1 MNDSGRRLSD
11 DKWPDCRLMAIGP
24 LPRPFL
30 PMTMLASTPVRRRP
44 DMKALFFEAAK
55 AAGLENEELG
65 HKLIETAA
73 RQGRSVIDDLVD
85 SKQVNEEDFLR
96 HVAGTLGLPYE
107 HDLKPRHSRKLR
119 EVCGAQLALRHRVLP
134 LALGAIELPSEIV
147 DEDAPASALPEV
159 ETPPEGTETG
169 EGDAPPDRI
178 VLITYDPFN
187 LLAKQAAS
195 QAIDLPIEWRMASRT
210 RVLHGIQKLYG
221 VGADTFEQILAGREG
236 DTSFMDMKEEV
247 NVLDEDDE
255 EASVVKFVNTILR
268 QALQQRATDIHVE
281 PLENNLRVRY
291 RIDGRL
297 QEVPVPENIK
307 ALQSMVIAR
316 LKIMSRLDIAER
328 RLPQDGRIGLELEGN
343 SIDVRV
349 ATIPTVEG
357 EQVSL
362 RLLNQEKFSIQKLG
376 LEPHVRSTIDSL
388 LKMSN
393 GIILI
398 TGPTGSGKSTSLYAF
413 LSELNTPFR
422 RIVTVEDPVE
432 NKLEGVMQIAVK
444 PEINL
449 TFAAG
454 LRSILRADPNVVMV
468 GEMRDLETAEI
479 AIRAALTGHL
489 VFSTLHTNDAI
500 AGITRL
506 VDMGVEP
513 FLVSASVRA
522 FLAQRLVR
530 RLCKRCRLPVSHD
543 REYLDSIGFPSPKH
557 GGDGQIHM
565 INTRGCDHCNHTGI
579 LGRLA
584 IYEIAVLT
592 QGVQDLVVK
601 RATESDIRA
610 KAIEEGFIPMRQYG
624 FKKVLDGETSI
635 EEVISVTTMDMKMIE
650 D

>member
-1 MNDSGRRLSD
+1 
-11 DKWPDCRLMAIGP
+11 
-24 LPRPFL
+24 
-30 PMTMLASTPVRRRP
+30 MLAHPPVRRRP
-44 DMKALFFEAAK
+44 NMKALFFEAAK
-55 AAGLENEELG
+55 AAGLENEEMG
-65 HKLIETAA
+65 QKIIENAA
-73 RQGRSVIDDLVD
+73 RQGRSVIDDLID
-85 SKQVNEEDFLR
+85 SKQLNEEDFVR
-96 HVAGTLGLPYE
+96 HLAGALALTFE
-107 HDLKPRHSRKLR
+107 FDLKPRQSRRLR
-119 EVCGAQLALRHRVLP
+119 DVCNAQLSLRHRVLP
-134 LALGAIELPSEIV
+134 LALGALELPTEPTD
-147 DEDAPASALPEV
+147 DEAPASALPEV
-159 ETPPEGTETG
+159 AATEVT
-169 EGDAPPDRI
+169 ESEEERAPDRI
-178 VLITYDPFN
+178 VMVTYDPFN

-210 RVLHGIQKLYG
+210 RVLQGIQKLYG

-268 QALQQRATDIHVE
+268 QALNQRATDIHVE

-328 RLPQDGRIGLELEGN
+328 RLPQDGRIGLELEGR

-362 RLLNQEKFSIQKLG
+362 RLLNQEKFSITKLG
-376 LEPHVRSTIDSL
+376 LEPHVRTTIESL

-530 RLCKRCRLPVSHD
+530 RLCKRCRKPVSHD
-543 REYLDSIGFPSPKH
+543 REYLDSIGFPSSRN
-557 GGDGQIHM
+557 GGVGQIFM
-565 INTRGCDHCNHTGI
+565 INERGCDHCNHTGV

-592 QGVQDLVVK
+592 QGVQDLIVK

-610 KAIEEGFIPMRQYG
+610 KALEEGFIPMRHYG

-635 EEVISVTTMDMKMIE
+635 EEVISVTTMDLKMIE
-650 D
+650 G

>member
-1 MNDSGRRLSD
+1 
-11 DKWPDCRLMAIGP
+11 
-24 LPRPFL
+24 
-30 PMTMLASTPVRRRP
+30 MTMIASPNVRRRP

-55 AAGLENEELG
+55 ASGLENEDLG
-65 HKLIETAA
+65 QKLIETAA
-73 RQGRSVIDDLVD
+73 RQGRSVIDDLID

-96 HVAGTLGLPYE
+96 QVAATLGLPYE
-107 HDLKPRHSRKLR
+107 NDVKPRHSRKLR
-119 EVCGAQLALRHRVLP
+119 IVCGAQLALRHRVLP
-134 LALGAIELPSEIV
+134 LALGAMDLPAELIEDTENA
-147 DEDAPASALPEV
+147 APSALPDV
-159 ETPPEGTETG
+159 EAPPETENDEAG
-169 EGDAPPDRI
+169 PPDRI
-178 VLITYDPFN
+178 ILVTYDPFN

-210 RVLHGIQKLYG
+210 RVLQGIQKLYG
-221 VGADTFEQILAGREG
+221 VGADTFEQILAGRED

-247 NVLDEDDE
+247 NLLDENDE

-530 RLCKRCRLPVSHD
+530 RLCKKCRKPVSHD
-543 REYLDSIGFPSPKH
+543 REYLDSIGFPTAKR
-557 GGDGQIHM
+557 GGDGQIYM
-565 INTRGCDHCNHTGI
+565 INTRGCDHCHHTGI

-601 RATESDIRA
+601 RATESAIRA

-635 EEVISVTTMDMKMIE
+635 EEVISVTTMDMKMVE

>member
-1 MNDSGRRLSD
+1 
-11 DKWPDCRLMAIGP
+11 
-24 LPRPFL
+24 
-30 PMTMLASTPVRRRP
+30 MTMLTSPVVRRRP

-55 AAGLENEELG
+55 AAGLENEDLG
-65 HKLIETAA
+65 QKLIENAA
-73 RQGRSVIDDLVD
+73 RQGRSVIDDLID
-85 SKQVNEEDFLR
+85 SKQVTEEDFLGN
-96 HVAGTLGLPYE
+96 VAHALGLPYE
-107 HDLKPRHSRKLR
+107 MELKPRNSRKLR
-119 EVCGAQLALRHRVLP
+119 EVCSAQLALRHRVLP
-134 LALGAIELPSEIV
+134 LSLGALEP
-147 DEDAPASALPEV
+147 PASD
-159 ETPPEGTETG
+159 
-169 EGDAPPDRI
+169 EGDGPPVSADAALIPPVEGEASTSDVEAYTVADRI
-178 VLITYDPFN
+178 VLATYDPFN

-195 QAIDLPIEWRMASRT
+195 QAIELPIEWRMASRT
-210 RVLHGIQKLYG
+210 RVLQGIQKLYG

-236 DTSFMDMKEEV
+236 DNSFADMKEEV
-247 NVLDEDDE
+247 TVLDDEDD
-255 EASVVKFVNTILR
+255 EASVVKFVNTIIR

-281 PLENNLRVRY
+281 PLENSLRVRY

-376 LEPHVRSTIDSL
+376 LLPHVRTTIESL

-413 LSELNTPFR
+413 LSELNAPYR

-449 TFAAG
+449 TFAAA
-454 LRSILRADPNVVMV
+454 LRSILRADPNVVML

-530 RLCKRCRLPVSHD
+530 RLCKRCRKPVTHD
-543 REYLDSIGFPSPKH
+543 REYLDSIGFPSANN
-557 GGDGQIHM
+557 GGAGQIYM
-565 INTRGCDHCNHTGI
+565 INDRGCDHCSHTGV

-592 QGVQDLVVK
+592 QGVQDMVVK
-601 RATESDIRA
+601 RANESEVRA

-624 FKKVLDGETSI
+624 FIKVLEGETSI
-635 EEVISVTTMDMKMIE
+635 EEVISVTTMDLKMIE
-650 D
+650 G

>member
-1 MNDSGRRLSD
+1 
-11 DKWPDCRLMAIGP
+11 
-24 LPRPFL
+24 
-30 PMTMLASTPVRRRP
+30 MTMLASPTVRRRP

-65 HKLIETAA
+65 QKLIENAA
-73 RQGRSVIDDLVD
+73 RQGRSIIDDMID

-96 HVAGTLGLPYE
+96 QVAVILALPYE
-107 HDLKPRHSRKLR
+107 SDLKPRHSRKLR
-119 EVCGAQLALRHRVLP
+119 EVCNAQVALRHRVLP
-134 LALGAIELPSEIV
+134 LALGHLDLPAEPTE
-147 DEDAPASALPEV
+147 DEAERPASALPDV
-159 ETPPEGTETG
+159 ETPADGDESG
-169 EGDAPPDRI
+169 EADAAPDRI
-178 VLITYDPFN
+178 VLVTYDPFN

-210 RVLHGIQKLYG
+210 RVLQGIQKLYG

-268 QALQQRATDIHVE
+268 QALNQRATDIHVE
-281 PLENNLRVRY
+281 PLEANLRVRY

-328 RLPQDGRIGLELEGN
+328 RLPQDGRIGLELEGK

-376 LEPHVRSTIDSL
+376 LEPHVRTTIESL

-530 RLCKRCRLPVSHD
+530 RLCKKCRKPVSHD
-543 REYLDSIGFPSPKH
+543 REYLDSIGFPSAKVAA
-557 GGDGQIHM
+557 GSQIYM
-565 INTRGCDHCNHTGI
+565 INERGCDNCSHTGV

>member
-1 MNDSGRRLSD
+1 
-11 DKWPDCRLMAIGP
+11 
-24 LPRPFL
+24 
-30 PMTMLASTPVRRRP
+30 MTMLASPTVRRRP

-55 AAGLENEELG
+55 ASGLENEELG
-65 HKLIETAA
+65 QKLIENAA
-73 RQGRSVIDDLVD
+73 RQGRSVIDDMID

-96 HVAGTLGLPYE
+96 HVAATLALPYE

-119 EVCGAQLALRHRVLP
+119 DVCNAQVALRHRVLP
-134 LALGAIELPSEIV
+134 LSLGAMELPAELKE
-147 DEDAPASALPEV
+147 EDASPASALPEV
-159 ETPPEGTETG
+159 EATADDGESEG
-169 EGDAPPDRI
+169 PPDRI
-178 VLITYDPFN
+178 ILVTYDPFN

-210 RVLHGIQKLYG
+210 RVLQGIQKLYG
-221 VGADTFEQILAGREG
+221 VGADTFEQILAGRDG

-268 QALQQRATDIHVE
+268 QALNQRATDIHVE
-281 PLENNLRVRY
+281 PLESNLRVRY

-328 RLPQDGRIGLELEGN
+328 RLPQDGRIGLELEGK

-376 LEPHVRSTIDSL
+376 LEPHVRTTIESL

-393 GIILI
+393 GIVLI

-530 RLCKRCRLPVSHD
+530 RLCKKCRLPVSHD
-543 REYLDSIGFPSPKH
+543 REYLDSIGFPTAKN
-557 GGDGQIHM
+557 GGAGQIFM
-565 INTRGCDHCNHTGI
+565 LNARGCDNCNHTGI

>member
-1 MNDSGRRLSD
+1 
-11 DKWPDCRLMAIGP
+11 
-24 LPRPFL
+24 
-30 PMTMLASTPVRRRP
+30 
-44 DMKALFFEAAK
+44 MKALFFEAAK
-55 AAGLENEELG
+55 AAGLENEEMG
-65 HKLIETAA
+65 QKIIENAA
-73 RQGRSVIDDLVD
+73 RQGRSVIDDLID
-85 SKQVNEEDFLR
+85 SKQLNEEDFIR
-96 HVAGTLGLPYE
+96 HLAGALALPFE
-107 HDLKPRHSRKLR
+107 FDLKPRHSRRLR
-119 EVCGAQLALRHRVLP
+119 DVCNAQLALRHRVLP
-134 LALGAIELPSEIV
+134 LALGALELPVEPTD
-147 DEDAPASALPEV
+147 DEAPASALPEV
-159 ETPPEGTETG
+159 ASTEVA
-169 EGDAPPDRI
+169 ESEEERPPDRI
-178 VLITYDPFN
+178 VMVTYDPFN

-210 RVLHGIQKLYG
+210 RVLQGIQKLYG

-268 QALQQRATDIHVE
+268 QALNQRATDIHVE

-328 RLPQDGRIGLELEGN
+328 RLPQDGRIGLELEGR

-362 RLLNQEKFSIQKLG
+362 RLLNQEKFSITKLG
-376 LEPHVRSTIDSL
+376 LEPHVRTTIESL

-530 RLCKRCRLPVSHD
+530 RLCKRCRKPVSHD
-543 REYLDSIGFPSPKH
+543 REYLDSIGFPSSRN
-557 GGDGQIHM
+557 GGGGQIFM
-565 INTRGCDHCNHTGI
+565 INERGCDHCNHTGV

-592 QGVQDLVVK
+592 QGVQDLIVK
-601 RATESDIRA
+601 RASESDIRA

-635 EEVISVTTMDMKMIE
+635 EEVISVTTMDLKMIE

>member
-1 MNDSGRRLSD
+1 
-11 DKWPDCRLMAIGP
+11 
-24 LPRPFL
+24 
-30 PMTMLASTPVRRRP
+30 MTMLVSPSVRRRP

-65 HKLIETAA
+65 QKLIENAA
-73 RQGRSVIDDLVD
+73 RQGRSVIDDVID

-96 HVAGTLGLPYE
+96 QVAATLGLPYE

-119 EVCGAQLALRHRVLP
+119 DVCNAQVALRHRVLP
-134 LALGAIELPSEIV
+134 LALGHFELPTEPT
-147 DEDAPASALPEV
+147 DDTDPASAIPEV
-159 ETPPEGTETG
+159 AAPPEGE
-169 EGDAPPDRI
+169 EGSESDGPPDRI
-178 VLITYDPFN
+178 ILVTYDPFN

-316 LKIMSRLDIAER
+316 LKIMARLDIAER

-362 RLLNQEKFSIQKLG
+362 RLLNQEKFSILKLG

-530 RLCKRCRLPVSHD
+530 RLCKKCRLPVSHERD
-543 REYLDSIGFPSPKH
+543 YLDSIGFPSAKN
-557 GGDGQIHM
+557 GGTGQIFM

-601 RATESDIRA
+601 KATESDIRA
-610 KAIEEGFIPMRQYG
+610 KAIAEGFIPMRQYG
-624 FKKVLDGETSI
+624 FKKVLDGETSL

-650 D
+650 G

>member
-1 MNDSGRRLSD
+1 
-11 DKWPDCRLMAIGP
+11 
-24 LPRPFL
+24 
-30 PMTMLASTPVRRRP
+30 
-44 DMKALFFEAAK
+44 MKEIFFEAAK
-55 AAGLENEELG
+55 ATGLENEEMG
-65 HKLIETAA
+65 QKIIETAA
-73 RQGRSVIDDLVD
+73 RQGRSVIDDLLD
-85 SKQVNEEDFLR
+85 SKQLNEEDFLR
-96 HVAGTLGLPYE
+96 NLAATLGLPYE
-107 HDLKPRHSRKLR
+107 HDVKPRHSRRLR
-119 EVCGAQLALRHRVLP
+119 EVCNAQVALRHRVLP
-134 LALGAIELPSEIV
+134 LALGAIELPTEPAADSGADI
-147 DEDAPASALPEV
+147 PASALPEV
-159 ETPPEGTETG
+159 EPTPDLTEAAEADG
-169 EGDAPPDRI
+169 PPDRI
-178 VLITYDPFN
+178 VLVTYDPFN

-210 RVLHGIQKLYG
+210 RVLQGIQKLYG

-268 QALQQRATDIHVE
+268 QALNQRATDIHVE

-328 RLPQDGRIGLELEGN
+328 RLPQDGRIGLELEGK

-376 LEPHVRSTIDSL
+376 LEPHVRTTIESL

-530 RLCKRCRLPVSHD
+530 RLCKRCRKPVTHD
-543 REYLDSIGFPSPKH
+543 REYLDSIGFPTAATN
-557 GGDGQIHM
+557 DAVQM
-565 INTRGCDHCNHTGI
+565 FTINERGCDHCNHTGV

-592 QGVQDLVVK
+592 QGVQDLIVK
-601 RATESDIRA
+601 RASESDIRA
-610 KAIEEGFIPMRQYG
+610 KALEEGFIPMRHYG
-624 FKKVLDGETSI
+624 LKKVLDGETSI